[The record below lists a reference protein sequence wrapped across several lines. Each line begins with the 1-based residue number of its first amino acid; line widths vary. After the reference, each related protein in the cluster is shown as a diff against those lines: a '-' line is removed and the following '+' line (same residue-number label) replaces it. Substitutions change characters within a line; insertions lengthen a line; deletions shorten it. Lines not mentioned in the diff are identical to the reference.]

1 MIGHAARIRRSLSGI
16 AEPDRENV
24 MRRHRVCG
32 MQHSSVIRTTDSGG
46 PRLSLAGSDRRRVAV
61 IGGHGGRRFVD
72 GLAER
77 CGAGLSVDVV
87 VSGRA
92 ADQRFGV
99 ERGCSQVRAI
109 VVPELESVSRGD
121 LIARYDAV
129 VYAFTSFRDRPLPV
143 PGAGLAGSMWADDVT
158 PDPDCGVADWSR
170 AVVVGSGER
179 ACAAVRA
186 VARTAGRGGA
196 QEIVV
201 LGGCL
206 PGQRAV
212 VDGLPARLEGVA
224 IDVRGQGRL
233 LQIRG
238 RGRVDAVVT
247 GERNGS
253 SQVRAAQL
261 VVNATGELPAVMAG
275 LPMHSS
281 GLIAHEGGCI
291 SGTAHEFVLGPLQ
304 IRGATPEE
312 DALAGEALAGQVA
325 RRLQDCRGPWS
336 QVDPFD
342 WLEFRHGAVRA
353 AGRSRPSVMA
363 S

>member
-1 MIGHAARIRRSLSGI
+1 MT
-16 AEPDRENV
+16 N
-24 MRRHRVCG
+24 
-32 MQHSSVIRTTDSGG
+32 SGG

-61 IGGHGGRRFVD
+61 IGGHGGGRFVG
-72 GLAER
+72 GLGER
-77 CGAGLSVDVV
+77 CGAGLSVDVL

-92 ADQRFGV
+92 ADEQFGG
-99 ERGCSQVRAI
+99 ERGCAQVRTI
-109 VVPELESVSRGD
+109 GVSELESVSRGD

-143 PGAGLAGSMWADDVT
+143 PGAGLAGSVWADDITDV
-158 PDPDCGVADWSR
+158 PERLPDWSR
-170 AVVVGSGER
+170 AIVVGWGER

-186 VARTAGRGGA
+186 VARAAGRGSG

-206 PGQRAV
+206 PGQRAA

-238 RGRVDAVVT
+238 RGRVEAVVS
-247 GERNGS
+247 GERDGS
-253 SQVRAAQL
+253 SQVRSAQL

-281 GLIAHEGGCI
+281 GRIAHEGGCI

-304 IRGATPEE
+304 SRGATAEE

-336 QVDPFD
+336 QGDPFE
-342 WLEFRHGAVRA
+342 WLEFRHGAVLA
-353 AGRSRPSVMA
+353 TGRSRPSVMA

>member
-1 MIGHAARIRRSLSGI
+1 MDILVSSLV
-16 AEPDRENV
+16 ADDRY
-24 MRRHRVCG
+24 
-32 MQHSSVIRTTDSGG
+32 
-46 PRLSLAGSDRRRVAV
+46 
-61 IGGHGGRRFVD
+61 
-72 GLAER
+72 
-77 CGAGLSVDVV
+77 
-87 VSGRA
+87 
-92 ADQRFGV
+92 GV
-99 ERGCSQVRAI
+99 ERVCSQVRTI

-143 PGAGLAGSMWADDVT
+143 PGAGLGGSVWADDIT
-158 PDPDCGVADWSR
+158 DDPAGVPDWSR
-170 AVVVGSGER
+170 AIVVGLGQR

-186 VARTAGRGGA
+186 VARSARRGGA

-238 RGRVDAVVT
+238 RGHVDAVVT
-247 GERNGS
+247 RERDGS

-291 SGTAHEFVLGPLQ
+291 AGTAHEFVLGPLQ
-304 IRGATPEE
+304 SRGATAEE
-312 DALAGEALAGQVA
+312 DARASGVVADQVA
-325 RRLQDCRGPWS
+325 RRLHDCRGAWS
-336 QVDPFD
+336 QVDPFE
-342 WLEFRHGAVRA
+342 WLEFRHCAVVAADLSRA
-353 AGRSRPSVMA
+353 AVMA

>member
-1 MIGHAARIRRSLSGI
+1 
-16 AEPDRENV
+16 
-24 MRRHRVCG
+24 
-32 MQHSSVIRTTDSGG
+32 MQHSSVIRTTNSGG

-61 IGGHGGRRFVD
+61 IGGHGDRRFVVR
-72 GLAER
+72 LAER
-77 CGAGLSVDVV
+77 CGAGLSVDVL
-87 VSGRA
+87 VSSRA
-92 ADQRFGV
+92 ADERCGV
-99 ERGCSQVRAI
+99 ERGCSQVRTI

-143 PGAGLAGSMWADDVT
+143 PGAGLEGSVWADDITDV
-158 PDPDCGVADWSR
+158 PGGLPEWSR
-170 AVVVGSGER
+170 AVIVGSGVR

-247 GERNGS
+247 GECNGS
-253 SQVRAAQL
+253 PQVRAAQL
-261 VVNATGELPAVMAG
+261 VVNATSELPAVMAG

-304 IRGATPEE
+304 SRGATAEE

-336 QVDPFD
+336 QVDPFE
-342 WLEFRHGAVRA
+342 WLEFRHGAVLATR
-353 AGRSRPSVMA
+353 RSRPSVMA